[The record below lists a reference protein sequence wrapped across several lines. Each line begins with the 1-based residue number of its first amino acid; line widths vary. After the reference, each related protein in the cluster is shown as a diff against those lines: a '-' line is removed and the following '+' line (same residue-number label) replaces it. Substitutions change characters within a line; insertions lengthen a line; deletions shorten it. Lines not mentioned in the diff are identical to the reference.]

1 MPPPPP
7 RPLGKDVAVK
17 KENLQDTGMSGNI
30 EPTPKLRKAEQLE
43 RENVDLTRENAELK
57 QEIYRR
63 LIKLQEL
70 EAEITK
76 LKADGRVLE
85 TVKTFVGDTAYNH
98 LMAAFDALGQQAKLR
113 QEGKLM

>member
-1 MPPPPP
+1 MAERKPLSNVSNTHGTMPPPPP

-57 QEIYRR
+57 QEI
-63 LIKLQEL
+63 
-70 EAEITK
+70 
-76 LKADGRVLE
+76 
-85 TVKTFVGDTAYNH
+85 
-98 LMAAFDALGQQAKLR
+98 
-113 QEGKLM
+113 

>member
-76 LKADGRVLE
+76 LKAECQVSQAAKAYL
-85 TVKTFVGDTAYNH
+85 GDDAYNR
-98 LMAAFDALGQQAKLR
+98 LMTALVQAKLR
-113 QEGKLM
+113 QEGKLV